1 MWFVDRSLFPAS
13 GLEITFSFPRSSVP
27 RFCRRTEMKAFK
39 SNPRYDWPSHYS
51 APVYSYWI
59 RVYWIEPR
67 TSWSSQV
74 MLIDFIV
81 NWFYWQYAYWPILS
95 FFSLNYPV
103 AKSLLILAFVTVLV
117 QSLYQSSAQH
127 PPRRHTCEHSIQS
140 KSNTNDTIDT
150 LPAPSWADLL
160 NDSLPILTILATC
173 PIFGTAAM
181 MQWTLSPLVESLLSH
196 QHVRRLCQ
204 EPVAQR
210 LIDNYPF
217 YLPLLWLAVVLLLGQ
232 PLAMAN
238 Q

>member
-13 GLEITFSFPRSSVP
+13 GLEITFGFPRSSVP

-160 NDSLPILTILATC
+160 NDSLPISSQ
-173 PIFGTAAM
+173 F
-181 MQWTLSPLVESLLSH
+181 W
-196 QHVRRLCQ
+196 QHVPSSGRQQWC
-204 EPVAQR
+204 
-210 LIDNYPF
+210 NGH
-217 YLPLLWLAVVLLLGQ
+217 WVL
-232 PLAMAN
+232 
-238 Q
+238 